1 MVLFRWFCVRLMIN
15 VSNRWCCNRLA
26 WASVAGVTRLLG
38 RSGSGCGV
46 VVRAVLCSGWRRPTD
61 GYVIDST
68 WVISPLFI
76 THGRVAPQR
85 LMNRFTGVTNTRASS
100 LGGEI
105 TVREKKKKEMSVL
118 WSCSDWVR
126 RVCLVVVYSRTAR
139 CGCHYKRDRK
149 LFSYF
154 FCSIRA
160 LSATEFPPLGI
171 INLTRSN
178 CTINVRIVQHG
189 CCCVCLWCTDL
200 RDRATQ
206 LKATVMTAWLGMSNG
221 GCWYK
226 RLREFLTWRWWWKRR
241 KLVEK

>member
-1 MVLFRWFCVRLMIN
+1 MILFRWFCVRLMIN

-26 WASVAGVTRLLG
+26 WASVAGATRLLG

-105 TVREKKKKEMSVL
+105 TVREKKKRNERFVELLRLSETRLFGCSLQQDSTLWMSL
-118 WSCSDWVR
+118 QKR
-126 RVCLVVVYSRTAR
+126 QEVVF
-139 CGCHYKRDRK
+139 
-149 LFSYF
+149 LF
-154 FCSIRA
+154 
-160 LSATEFPPLGI
+160 
-171 INLTRSN
+171 
-178 CTINVRIVQHG
+178 
-189 CCCVCLWCTDL
+189 
-200 RDRATQ
+200 
-206 LKATVMTAWLGMSNG
+206 
-221 GCWYK
+221 
-226 RLREFLTWRWWWKRR
+226 FLLNSST
-241 KLVEK
+241 

>member
-105 TVREKKKKEMSVL
+105 TVREKKKKKKWAFCGAAQTEWDVSVWL
-118 WSCSDWVR
+118 YFTAGQHVVDVITKETGSCF
-126 RVCLVVVYSRTAR
+126 LI
-139 CGCHYKRDRK
+139 
-149 LFSYF
+149 FSAQF
-154 FCSIRA
+154 EHLA
-160 LSATEFPPLGI
+160 PLSFPPWGLLIWPGLI
-171 INLTRSN
+171 
-178 CTINVRIVQHG
+178 
-189 CCCVCLWCTDL
+189 
-200 RDRATQ
+200 AP
-206 LKATVMTAWLGMSNG
+206 
-221 GCWYK
+221 
-226 RLREFLTWRWWWKRR
+226 
-241 KLVEK
+241 